1 MPLDSLTRRCFV
13 SSLPA
18 AALAAQPEPRR
29 LRRSESYFG
38 LHFDLHPNEKDT
50 ELGRDVTPEAVG
62 RLLDRVRPDFV
73 QYDAKGHP
81 GWLGWPSD
89 IGPSA
94 PGIVRDSLAVWRAET
109 ARRGIALFIHF
120 SGVWDEQ
127 AVRRHP
133 QWARVTP
140 EGKPDPRHVS
150 TFSPYVEQLMI
161 PQLREAATKYQLDGA
176 WIDGECWAAHPDYSE
191 AALRAYGKPAPKK
204 PDEPGW
210 LEWLE
215 FNRRQF
221 RRHVR
226 TYVDALHKSH
236 PQFQIA
242 SNWLYSTMVPEEPEL
257 PVDFLSGD
265 YLGNASISTARLE
278 ARYLAQTG
286 KPWDLM
292 AWGFQQAES
301 NRIGHIFKPAV
312 QLMQEAGIVLAQSG
326 GFQVYYHPARSGHF
340 EDSHIEI
347 MADLARHCRRLQ
359 KWSQQTE
366 TVPQIG
372 VVFSK
377 ESLYRTGNRLFGG
390 WGRLSDPAR
399 GWVDL
404 LLACQWSVDVL
415 PDWKLGRIAAQYPV
429 IVLPD
434 WAQPGEECLE
444 TLLEYVRNGGVLIVS
459 GAHNAQ
465 KLAPRLGF
473 KVSGEPA
480 RTEAWL
486 RHGAVANAAGVW
498 LDVEPGETRV
508 LDLRYPELNTTRNG
522 RPAVLEAAFGKGRIT
537 VVPGPVG
544 DVYAATHAAA
554 MRDFARA
561 LIAPHFRP
569 LVHVDAPP
577 TVEVVVRRK
586 GGDLLVHLINTTA
599 MQVAGDYATVDF
611 IPAVGPLRLSV
622 QGARPKSTRLE
633 PEGTPLQWRAV
644 SGGWQT
650 EIPRLDLHAVAV
662 MLR

>member
-1 MPLDSLTRRCFV
+1 MPLTDCTRRQLLAAIPV
-13 SSLPA
+13 
-18 AALAAQPEPRR
+18 AALAAQPAPRR
-29 LRRSESYFG
+29 LRRAECYFG

-73 QYDAKGHP
+73 QYDSKGHP
-81 GWLGWPSD
+81 GWLGWPSGV
-89 IGPSA
+89 GPSA

-109 ARRGIALFIHF
+109 ARRGVALFIHF
-120 SGVWDEQ
+120 SGVWDSE

-133 QWARVTP
+133 EWARVTAD
-140 EGKPDPRHVS
+140 GKPDSRQTS
-150 TFSPYVEQLMI
+150 TFGPYADRLMI
-161 PQLREAATKYQLDGA
+161 PQLREAATKYSLDGA
-176 WIDGECWAAHPDYSE
+176 WVDGECWATHPDYCE
-191 AALRAYGKPAPKK
+191 AALRAFGKPAPKK

-215 FNRRQF
+215 FNRQQF
-221 RRHVR
+221 RRYVR
-226 TYVDALHKSH
+226 HYVDELHRTH
-236 PQFQIA
+236 PDFQIA

-292 AWGFQQAES
+292 AWGFQQADS
-301 NRIGHIFKPAV
+301 NRIGHVFKPAV

-347 MADLARHCRRLQ
+347 MAELAAHCRRLQ
-359 KWSQQTE
+359 KWSQRTE

-372 VVFSK
+372 VVFSR
-377 ESLYRTGNRLFGG
+377 ESLYRSGNKLFGG

-399 GWVDL
+399 GWIDL
-404 LLACQWSVDVL
+404 LLACQWSVDVI
-415 PDWKLGRIAAQYPV
+415 PDWKLGRIAAEYPA

-434 WAQPGEECLE
+434 WEHPGEECLE
-444 TLLEYVRNGGVLIVS
+444 TLLEYARNGGLLLVS
-459 GAHNAQ
+459 GARNALH
-465 KLAPRLGF
+465 LAPRLGTRPA
-473 KVSGEPA
+473 GEPS
-480 RTEAWL
+480 RTQAWL
-486 RHGAVANAAGVW
+486 RHGSIGNAAGLW
-498 LDVEPGETRV
+498 LGVEPGQTRV
-508 LDLRYPELNTTRNG
+508 LDLRYPELNTTRG
-522 RPAVLEAAFGKGRIT
+522 GEPAALEASFGKGRVI
-537 VVPGPVG
+537 VVPGPIG

-554 MRDFARA
+554 IRSFGRSLLAS
-561 LIAPHFRP
+561 HFRP
-569 LVHVDAPP
+569 LVAVDAPP
-577 TVEVVVRRK
+577 PVEVVLRRK
-586 GGDLLVHLINTTA
+586 QGELLVHLVNTTA

-611 IPAVGPLRLSV
+611 IPSVGPIRLTL
-622 QGARPKSTRLE
+622 QGARPRSARLE
-633 PEGTPLQWRAV
+633 PAGTPLQWRAV
-644 SGGWQT
+644 ADGWQT